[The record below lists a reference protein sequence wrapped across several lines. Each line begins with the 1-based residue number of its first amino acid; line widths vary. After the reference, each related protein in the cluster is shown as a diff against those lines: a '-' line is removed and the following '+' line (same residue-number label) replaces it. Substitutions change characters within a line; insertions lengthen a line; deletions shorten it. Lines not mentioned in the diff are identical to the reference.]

1 MRKIII
7 TENQLQ
13 YVVDSVGKKKS
24 IQESIYDSEKMYSK
38 EYVNSV
44 TRTAPKYVKKV
55 IKNLPEYDCPNRP
68 GKCVKIPEMIFQY
81 IKGNF

>member
-1 MRKIII
+1 MKIII

-13 YVVDSVGKKKS
+13 WVVRSINKKRP

-38 EYVNSV
+38 EYINSV
-44 TRTAPKYVKKV
+44 TKTAPKYVKKI

-68 GKCVKIPEMIFQY
+68 GVCVKIPEMIFQY
-81 IKGNF
+81 IRGNF